1 MSALK
6 KMIIKAMPEF
16 ALNKIKA
23 HKERGLVSEI
33 LNLQIKETSIEDN
46 YIKIVI
52 GNGRIFYGFPSSE
65 ARKTLYQDM
74 RKYFPD
80 ALRNIVTVENFET
93 IYEIVSRYSAPRSIP
108 GELTRNTSAYR
119 AIRDPLAD
127 YRYDAPRKE
136 QIAARF
142 CPKPNDVFLDIGAF
156 MGYGTMR
163 IADYMQGQGR
173 IIAVEAD
180 PDIAAILRKNIEA
193 NNLDCVTVVET
204 AVSDVQET
212 VTFYKTSNTIN
223 SLNEGVLEKL
233 GHSGFKE
240 ISVQTKRIDEIL
252 KEQSIN
258 KIDKMNITINGG
270 EMKALKS
277 MRDVLKS
284 ANNMTI
290 TLAGWYI
297 AEDGRKICDVV
308 RPLLEEMGFDVLT
321 GELGRVL
328 AIKSAF

>member
-6 KMIIKAMPEF
+6 KMIIKALPDF

-33 LNLQIKETSIEDN
+33 LNLEIKDTDIEDG
-46 YIKIVI
+46 YIKITI
-52 GNGRIFYGFPSSE
+52 GNGRIFYGFPSSD

-80 ALRNIVTVENFET
+80 DLLKIMTPENFET
-93 IYEIVSRYSAPRSIP
+93 IYEIVSRYRAPRSIP
-108 GELTRNTSAYR
+108 GELTRNPSHYR

-127 YRYDAPRKE
+127 YRYDAPRKD
-136 QIAARF
+136 QIADLF
-142 CPKPNDVFLDIGAF
+142 CPKQHDVFLDIGAF

-180 PDIAAILRKNIEA
+180 PDIAAVLRKNIAA
-193 NNLDCVTVVET
+193 NDLSCVTVIET

-223 SLNEGVLEKL
+223 SLNEAVLEKL

-240 ISVQTKRIDEIL
+240 ISVETRRVDEIL

-258 KIDKMNITINGG
+258 NIDKMNITINGG

-277 MRDVLKS
+277 MRDVLEN
-284 ANNMTI
+284 AHNMTI
-290 TLAGWYI
+290 TLAGWYV

-308 RPLLEEMGFDVLT
+308 RPLLHEMGFEVLT

-328 AIKSAF
+328 AVKSAS